1 MNRSHATKPEADNLI
16 PAAEKWAFDAEVT
29 AVFDAM
35 LENSIPGYRDMRRL
49 VTAVGCRFVRPGSL
63 VVDLGASRGDALAPF
78 LEHEPFARYVAVE
91 SSAPM
96 RREMEGRF
104 RGLPVE
110 IRDDDL
116 RRNHAAL
123 NEPTDLVL
131 SVLTL
136 MFIPVEHRYALLG
149 AIQRSLRPGGALIL
163 VEKVLGEDAA
173 MDAMLAELYYE
184 FKADNGYTQEAIA
197 RKRLSLE
204 GVLVPLSAEW
214 NRQLLKGAGFRH
226 VECFWRSLNF
236 CGLLAVN

>member
-1 MNRSHATKPEADNLI
+1 
-16 PAAEKWAFDAEVT
+16 
-29 AVFDAM
+29 
-35 LENSIPGYRDMRRL
+35 
-49 VTAVGCRFVRPGSL
+49 
-63 VVDLGASRGDALAPF
+63 
-78 LEHEPFARYVAVE
+78 
-91 SSAPM
+91 
-96 RREMEGRF
+96 
-104 RGLPVE
+104 
-110 IRDDDL
+110 
-116 RRNHAAL
+116 
-123 NEPTDLVL
+123 
-131 SVLTL
+131 
-136 MFIPVEHRYALLG
+136 
-149 AIQRSLRPGGALIL
+149 LRPGGALIL

>member
-1 MNRSHATKPEADNLI
+1 
-16 PAAEKWAFDAEVT
+16 
-29 AVFDAM
+29 
-35 LENSIPGYRDMRRL
+35 
-49 VTAVGCRFVRPGSL
+49 

-96 RREMEGRF
+96 RRELEGRF